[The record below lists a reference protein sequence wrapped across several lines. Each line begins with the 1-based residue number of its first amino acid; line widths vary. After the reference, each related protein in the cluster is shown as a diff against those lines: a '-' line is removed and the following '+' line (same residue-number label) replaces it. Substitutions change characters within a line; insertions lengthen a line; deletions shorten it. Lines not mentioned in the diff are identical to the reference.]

1 MNESDTGI
9 PDGEK
14 LLEEMTQSYEEK
26 WRRVHAKVEEFSQAL
41 LKLQRDYEG
50 IDSERA
56 LANCSLESFELISY
70 QQELLHLGGM
80 ITDIQSKL
88 IQILQERF
96 NDFCELSDAEQLLL
110 NAASNLE
117 IKMAAYLAKE
127 EQKIQSASAG
137 GRARVANAPKQKE
150 KHFVRECW
158 DEWQKHPDRYR
169 SKSAFASDMLSKCEH
184 LSSQKKIE
192 DWCREWEKHPAPS

>member
-9 PDGEK
+9 PDGK
-14 LLEEMTQSYEEK
+14 KVLEEMSQSFEEK
-26 WRRVHAKVEEFSQAL
+26 WRRVQAELEELSQAFL
-41 LKLQRDYEG
+41 ELEHYYEG
-50 IDSERA
+50 MDTERA
-56 LANCSLESFELISY
+56 LANCSLESLNLISY
-70 QQELLHLGGM
+70 QQELIHLGGM
-80 ITDIQSKL
+80 ITDVQSKL
-88 IQILQERF
+88 IRILQDRFDDFYKLSETEQIL
-96 NDFCELSDAEQLLL
+96 LKAV
-110 NAASNLE
+110 SNLE
-117 IKMAAYLAKE
+117 IKMAAYLAKQ

-137 GRARVANAPKQKE
+137 GRARVANDPKQKE

-158 DEWQKHPDRYR
+158 NEWQKHPDRYR